1 LHNNVT
7 RKLEKKQKV
16 RICKIGKL
24 LKHRHRGLNSRNF
37 LEEDTWRLKLV
48 VAVVSMRSEGR
59 VMRREFRDRGRL
71 GDWATGRL
79 GETET

>member
-16 RICKIGKL
+16 RIYKIGKL
-24 LKHRHRGLNSRNF
+24 EQRSSEALKHRHRGLNSKNF

-48 VAVVSMRSEGR
+48 VVVVPVRSEGR
-59 VMRREFRDRGRL
+59 AVRRESRDRGRL
-71 GDWATGRL
+71 GDWANG
-79 GETET
+79 